1 MAVRHDR
8 RGSYVSASF
17 PFFSPHASA
26 LTFVSVTKYG
36 TLLHLQALRR
46 QLSLHA
52 ARGAITTRGP
62 VSGGPVRVTGR
73 LLSSASLRVWSREA
87 MARLAALLLLP
98 VLIESVFSI
107 SFFLPVNSRKC
118 LREEIHKDVLV
129 TGEYEIGEQPNTK
142 TNLKITD
149 SSSHTL
155 YSKEDATKGKFAFT
169 TEDYDMFEV
178 CFESKSPM
186 GTGRVPDQ
194 LINLD
199 MKHGVEAKNYEEI
212 AKVEKLKPLEVELR
226 RLEDLS
232 ESIVN
237 DFAYMKK
244 REEEMRDTNESTNTR
259 VLYFSIFSMCCL
271 IGLATWQVF
280 YLRRFFK
287 AKKLIE

>member
-1 MAVRHDR
+1 MSRL
-8 RGSYVSASF
+8 F
-17 PFFSPHASA
+17 LL
-26 LTFVSVTKYG
+26 LTFT
-36 TLLHLQALRR
+36 
-46 QLSLHA
+46 
-52 ARGAITTRGP
+52 
-62 VSGGPVRVTGR
+62 
-73 LLSSASLRVWSREA
+73 
-87 MARLAALLLLP
+87 
-98 VLIESVFSI
+98 VLFDLTFSI
-107 SFFLPVNSRKC
+107 TFYLPVNLRKC

-129 TGEYEIGEQPNTK
+129 TGEYEVSEQPNAK

-149 SSSHTL
+149 SSGHIL
-155 YSKEDATKGKFAFT
+155 YSKEDASKGKFAFT

-178 CFESKSPM
+178 CFESKSPL
-186 GTGRVPDQ
+186 GTGRVTDQ
-194 LINLD
+194 LVNLD
-199 MKHGVEAKNYEEI
+199 MKHGVEAKNYEEM

-244 REEEMRDTNESTNTR
+244 REEEMRDTNESTNIR